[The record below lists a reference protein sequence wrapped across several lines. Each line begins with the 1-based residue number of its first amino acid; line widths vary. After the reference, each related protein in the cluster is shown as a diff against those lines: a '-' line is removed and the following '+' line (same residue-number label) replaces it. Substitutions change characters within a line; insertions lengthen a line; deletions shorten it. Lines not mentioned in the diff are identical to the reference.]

1 MQNNEL
7 FITSKIMFLPAGMHI
22 IRYANGRTDEQSVDF
37 VSLNVSP
44 FCLGNAD
51 FFPAETVKNNTLR
64 KIGDCI
70 IVRVKGEQVGI
81 LITEYKNNRNFPPV
95 TLKIDRIL
103 TDNLLSAKQQNNL
116 HDEKPEGLDIV
127 LSGHI
132 ELQGDVSVSNRIL
145 GNPSSNQRIEGFRV
159 NVANMPSDLILAY
172 SCRSA
177 GIANPMI
184 ATNGEFVG
192 TRQQSKPITAV
203 AFALGG
209 SKANDYE
216 LQGEVFFS
224 NNSPQKI
231 IAGQELKGFNGC
243 EHLVALYLKIF
254 PKLNTQSNIKSS
266 ASIWENASKTQ
277 IFTN

>member
-1 MQNNEL
+1 
-7 FITSKIMFLPAGMHI
+7 MFLPAGMHI

-44 FCLGNAD
+44 FCLDNAD

-116 HDEKPEGLDIV
+116 HDE
-127 LSGHI
+127 
-132 ELQGDVSVSNRIL
+132 
-145 GNPSSNQRIEGFRV
+145 RIEGFRV

-216 LQGEVFFS
+216 LQCEVFFS

-231 IAGQELKGFNGC
+231 IAGQELKGFNGY